1 VEVLE
6 IIVWSLSDRV
16 FVQDFTVTPTLSAAM
31 DFRKILKK
39 ERGALQQGQQ

>member
-6 IIVWSLSDRV
+6 IIARSLSDWV
-16 FVQDFTVTPTLSAAM
+16 LAQHLTVTLSAPM

-39 ERGALQQGQQ
+39 EAGALQ